1 MANVKMCSVFDSACA
16 KPSDWHKC
24 KCWWNL
30 SKLTRN
36 EVLETMITGSTSP
49 THPRSQVG
57 FTQLF
62 SIYLTTHWGQSD
74 MNFSFQLTHFPF
86 TPFKVANSV
95 LSSLTVML

>member
-36 EVLETMITGSTSP
+36 EVLETMIAGSTSP
-49 THPRSQVG
+49 PLPSGFHPT
-57 FTQLF
+57 FLNLP
-62 SIYLTTHWGQSD
+62 YYPLWGQSD